1 MTEEQKEHES
11 RVVTSWR
18 SIVFHSPA
26 SFISSI
32 VLFLSND
39 FWASNKTSLELLI
52 NLFYRPFS
60 VNTNSP
66 QRLAIFP
73 LRTINKLGR
82 ISNLITRT
90 VPGAAFYTRGS
101 FYKVITRQFAAR
113 KVLFQLRVSIILDKT
128 ISTKGY
134 VPALSTIITSEFIRD
149 EICLTGTGEASYR
162 RNNSSLSRIVDSSAD
177 AGLVWCNGHSH
188 RHYRHPLW
196 SIVYYS
202 RWKRYSE
209 VVKSVSG

>member
-1 MTEEQKEHES
+1 MYRIRLLRFFPIDRNVTEEQKEHES

-18 SIVFHSPA
+18 SIVFHGPA

-32 VLFLSND
+32 VPFLSND

-73 LRTINKLGR
+73 LRAINKLGR

-90 VPGAAFYTRGS
+90 VPGAAFYTPGS

-162 RNNSSLSRIVDSSAD
+162 RNNSSLGSWTAPRTLAWSAVAATVIVAIATLSD
-177 AGLVWCNGHSH
+177 L
-188 RHYRHPLW
+188 
-196 SIVYYS
+196 
-202 RWKRYSE
+202 
-209 VVKSVSG
+209 

>member
-1 MTEEQKEHES
+1 MYRIRLLRFFPIDRNVTEEQKEHES

-18 SIVFHSPA
+18 SIVFHGPA

-73 LRTINKLGR
+73 LRPINKLGR

-162 RNNSSLSRIVDSSAD
+162 RNNSSLGSWTAPWTLAWSGVAVTIIVAIATLSD
-177 AGLVWCNGHSH
+177 
-188 RHYRHPLW
+188 P
-196 SIVYYS
+196 
-202 RWKRYSE
+202 
-209 VVKSVSG
+209 